1 MKVKQKNLCSN
12 LAENVSVS
20 IENNVVVEKREKRKD
35 HYPNVLIIIY
45 VYIIHHITS
54 HLVLSDIQ
62 PRRIQ

>member
-1 MKVKQKNLCSN
+1 MKVKQKNLCSI
-12 LAENVSVS
+12 LAENVSVY

-54 HLVLSDIQ
+54 HLVLSDKQ

>member
-12 LAENVSVS
+12 LAENVSVY

-45 VYIIHHITS
+45 VYIE
-54 HLVLSDIQ
+54 L
-62 PRRIQ
+62 